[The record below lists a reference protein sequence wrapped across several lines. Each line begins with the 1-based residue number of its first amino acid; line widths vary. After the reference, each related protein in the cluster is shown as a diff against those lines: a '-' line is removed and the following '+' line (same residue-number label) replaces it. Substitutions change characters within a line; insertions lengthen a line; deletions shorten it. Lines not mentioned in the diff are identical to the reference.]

1 MRQGGTSC
9 RRHRGSHKG
18 LNVSDGKHAPAP
30 PTAATATCRARTTGV
45 RCAAAVYT
53 RGGPW
58 ALPGDK
64 VDPAHPGCTAA
75 LDSDPPSSVPAQDP
89 PEGHPRVQGAHGREC
104 QVHQRFPPPRR
115 SPEAQGHSLRGPLP
129 KARPAKSTLLARWGD
144 RVSRGRGWLTFM
156 FCSSHTMNH
165 PSWCQ
170 PVYF

>member
-53 RGGPW
+53 RGVPGHCQETRWILPTQDALQPW
-58 ALPGDK
+58 T
-64 VDPAHPGCTAA
+64 VT
-75 LDSDPPSSVPAQDP
+75 PPSSVPAQDP
-89 PEGHPRVQGAHGREC
+89 PEGRPRVQGAHGREC